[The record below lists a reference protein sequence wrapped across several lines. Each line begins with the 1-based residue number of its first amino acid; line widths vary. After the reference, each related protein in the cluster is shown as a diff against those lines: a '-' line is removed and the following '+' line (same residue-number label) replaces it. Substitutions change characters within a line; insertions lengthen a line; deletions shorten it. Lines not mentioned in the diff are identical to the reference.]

1 MVTIR
6 TTKNDWN
13 DEFTYTCKDDDGKV
27 INLTAVDT
35 VKIYIGRFNLS
46 TLLVDAGSCTID
58 DAVNGIVS
66 HVFAENVLTEG
77 KYYDAQ
83 IEINWT
89 ATGKKRLKPFTLHVM
104 PAL

>member
-13 DEFTYTCKDDDGKV
+13 DEFTYTCKDDDGQK

-35 VKIYIGRFNLS
+35 VKIYVGRFNDG
-46 TLLVDAGSCTID
+46 TLLVDGGSCTID
-58 DAVNGIVS
+58 NAADGIIT
-66 HVFAENVLTEG
+66 HTFAQNVLTTG